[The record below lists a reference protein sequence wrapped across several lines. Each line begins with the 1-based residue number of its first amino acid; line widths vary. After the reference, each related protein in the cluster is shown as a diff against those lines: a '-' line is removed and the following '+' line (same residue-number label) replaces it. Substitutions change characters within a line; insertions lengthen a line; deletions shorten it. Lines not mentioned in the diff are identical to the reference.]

1 MSDSDPDLTLDR
13 DGARCALWWR
23 AAPPWPDARL
33 GVIGRYAAQ
42 DERSAVALL
51 DAACSALREAGCDL
65 AVAPM
70 DGNTWRSY
78 RAVIERGT
86 EPPFFLEP
94 DTPDA
99 WPAQFTAAGFS
110 TLATYH
116 SSLATAPFER
126 DPRIPA
132 AAARLAGAGVVV
144 RDVDMTRFEAELGA
158 IHTLSLAAFARNFL
172 YTPISREAFVAQY
185 LPVAP
190 RVDPRLV
197 LVAECEGRTA
207 GFLFAI
213 ADWAEAQRTSRAPA
227 TVIVKTVAVAPE
239 RRFAGLGAYL
249 VDLVQARAE
258 ALGYRRAIH
267 ALMHDANN
275 SANISARSGEVMR
288 RYALFAR
295 RLD

>member
-1 MSDSDPDLTLDR
+1 MDDADLNLEI

-23 AAPPWPDARL
+23 TAPPWPDARL
-33 GVIGRYAAQ
+33 GVIGRYAAA
-42 DERSAVALL
+42 DDRSAVALL
-51 DAACSALREAGCDL
+51 HAACAALRDAACGL

-78 RAVIERGT
+78 RAVTERGS

-94 DTPDA
+94 DTPEA
-99 WPAQFTAAGFS
+99 WPAQFAAAGFS
-110 TLATYH
+110 VLATYH

-126 DPRIPA
+126 DPRMPA
-132 AAARLAGAGVVV
+132 AAARLRRAGVVV

-158 IHTLSLAAFARNFL
+158 IHALSLAAFARNFL

-197 LVAECEGRTA
+197 LVAECDGRTV

-213 ADWAEAQRTSRAPA
+213 ADWAEAQRTGQPPT

-239 RRFAGLGAYL
+239 RRFAGLGAHL

-258 ALGYRRAIH
+258 ALGFRRAVH

-275 SANISARSGEVMR
+275 SANISARSGKVMR

-295 RLD
+295 RLA